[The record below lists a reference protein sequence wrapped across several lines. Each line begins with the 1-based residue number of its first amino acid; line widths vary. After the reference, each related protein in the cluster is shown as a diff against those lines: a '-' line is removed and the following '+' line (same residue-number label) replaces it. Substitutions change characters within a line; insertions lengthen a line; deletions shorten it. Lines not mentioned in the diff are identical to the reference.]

1 MRKGNYDSGGIEDS
15 ANKMKDS
22 ETGPSDSKK
31 PVHDIYSSNELNSSA
46 YHKIKKDSDNYGATN
61 MGSSSGYDATTRT
74 GDYGSDIGPHLYEPP
89 LGGNG
94 LNDTEADV
102 REPQGASGMS
112 KDSRKNHE
120 RCPIY
125 QPWKLTCSFNRESRN
140 LRRPNG
146 PNSKLYL

>member
-1 MRKGNYDSGGIEDS
+1 MRRDNYDSGGNEAS
-15 ANKMKDS
+15 AQKMKDN
-22 ETGPSDSKK
+22 ETGPSGSKK

-46 YHKIKKDSDNYGATN
+46 YHKIKKDPDNYGATN

-102 REPQGASGMS
+102 REPQGASGASEMS
-112 KDSRKNHE
+112 KDSRKT
-120 RCPIY
+120 Y
-125 QPWKLTCSFNRESRN
+125 
-140 LRRPNG
+140 
-146 PNSKLYL
+146 